1 MAMTPERAVPLVSIV
16 VPCFNAG
23 DTLPETLESAR
34 AVDYPA
40 VEIIVCDDGST
51 DPLTLQVLADLE
63 DDVRV
68 VRQENA
74 GLPAAR
80 NAAIAAARGTYVFP
94 LDADDK
100 IHQDYARAAVE
111 VFEADPQIGIVHA
124 RVLRFGDAQ
133 GEVGYDDFSIG
144 KLLNHNMIHQLSWFR
159 RADWEALGGYDEKL
173 RDGREDHEFWIRIVS
188 TGRTVVKLDELYSIY
203 RIPSH
208 IDEPHD
214 DPRQARTHLRRD
226 LPQQRR
232 LLPRAH
238 RGILHRAVRR
248 ARATRALVAAL
259 RQGRRPHRE
268 SSPRVRRGPPPRG
281 DSPPRPP
288 PLTVAHV

>member
-1 MAMTPERAVPLVSIV
+1 MTTTPERAQPLVSII

-34 AVDYPA
+34 GVDYSA

-51 DPLTLQVLADLE
+51 DPLTLRVLAKLG

-80 NAAIAAARGTYVFP
+80 NAAIAAARGAYVFP

-100 IHQDYARAAVE
+100 IHPDYPRAAVE
-111 VFEADPQIGIVHA
+111 VFEADPQVGIVHA
-124 RVLRFGDAQ
+124 RVLRFGDVE

-203 RIPSH
+203 RIRATSMNH
-208 IDEPHD
+208 TMTHD
-214 DPRQARTHLRRD
+214 KLARIYAEIFRNNADFYLEHLEEYFTERYAERAQLAHWSRRYGRVD
-226 LPQQRR
+226 ALIEGH
-232 LLPRAH
+232 PRAY
-238 RGILHRAVRR
+238 GAVRR
-248 ARATRALVAAL
+248 LAATARRL
-259 RQGRRPHRE
+259 RHR
-268 SSPRVRRGPPPRG
+268 
-281 DSPPRPP
+281 
-288 PLTVAHV
+288 

>member
-1 MAMTPERAVPLVSIV
+1 MATTPERTLPLVSII

-34 AVDYPA
+34 AVGYPS

-51 DPLTLQVLADLE
+51 DPLTLQVLSELG

-74 GLPAAR
+74 GLAAAR
-80 NAAIAAARGTYVFP
+80 NAAIAAARGAYVFP

-100 IHQDYARAAVE
+100 IHPDYARAAVE
-111 VFEADPQIGIVHA
+111 VFEADPQVGIVHA
-124 RVLRFGDAQ
+124 RVLRFGDAE

-159 RADWEALGGYDEKL
+159 RADWETLGGYDEKL

-203 RIPSH
+203 RIRATSMNH
-208 IDEPHD
+208 TMTHD
-214 DPRQARTHLRRD
+214 KLARIYAEIFRNNSGFYLEHLEEYFTERYAERA
-226 LPQQRR
+226 R
-232 LLPRAH
+232 LAHWSLRYGKVDALIEGHPRAY
-238 RGILHRAVRR
+238 GAVRR
-248 ARATRALVAAL
+248 VAATARRL
-259 RQGRRPHRE
+259 RRH
-268 SSPRVRRGPPPRG
+268 
-281 DSPPRPP
+281 
-288 PLTVAHV
+288 

>member
-1 MAMTPERAVPLVSIV
+1 MVTTPERALPLVSII

-23 DTLPETLESAR
+23 DTLRETLESAR
-34 AVDYPA
+34 SVDYPS

-51 DPLTLQVLADLE
+51 DPLTLRVLADLG

-100 IHQDYARAAVE
+100 IHPDYARAAVE
-111 VFEADPQIGIVHA
+111 VFEADPQVGIVHA
-124 RVLRFGDAQ
+124 RVQRFGDAE

-159 RADWEALGGYDEKL
+159 RVDWETLGGYDEKL

-203 RIPSH
+203 RIRATSMNH
-208 IDEPHD
+208 TMTHD
-214 DPRQARTHLRRD
+214 KLARIYAEIFRNNADFYLDHLEEYFTERYAERAQLAHWSLRYGKVDALIEGHPRAYGAARRLAATARRLRR
-226 LPQQRR
+226 
-232 LLPRAH
+232 
-238 RGILHRAVRR
+238 
-248 ARATRALVAAL
+248 
-259 RQGRRPHRE
+259 
-268 SSPRVRRGPPPRG
+268 
-281 DSPPRPP
+281 
-288 PLTVAHV
+288 